1 MSYIS
6 AWHGHFRAKIRR
18 ATGPRRV
25 RSRKSFISL
34 FLVLKN
40 AYSARKGGPWGPQ
53 SSTNDRLSQQRAS
66 KSIRGP
72 ISSEFLMPKSD
83 IQKSMIFGI
92 LKNPPKWS
100 NQSTR
105 GCQSLGFGTK
115 KPPFGINFGV
125 VFSIC
130 FQNGESVK

>member
-1 MSYIS
+1 MLTAREKAAPGDPSQ
-6 AWHGHFRAKIRR
+6 APTRWL
-18 ATGPRRV
+18 
-25 RSRKSFISL
+25 SR
-34 FLVLKN
+34 
-40 AYSARKGGPWGPQ
+40 
-53 SSTNDRLSQQRAS
+53 QRAS
-66 KSIRGP
+66 KSGRGS
-72 ISSEFLMPKSD
+72 ILGEFLMPRSD

-115 KPPFGINFGV
+115 KLPFGISFGIDCS
-125 VFSIC
+125 FF